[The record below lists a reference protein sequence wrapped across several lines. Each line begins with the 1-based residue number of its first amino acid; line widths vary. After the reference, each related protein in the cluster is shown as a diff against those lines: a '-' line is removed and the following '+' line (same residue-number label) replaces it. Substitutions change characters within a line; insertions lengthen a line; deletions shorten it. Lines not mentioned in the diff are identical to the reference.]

1 MQEFFSH
8 SLVINVSQFAPV
20 GKSFLVTSD
29 PLDSL
34 LLEQPMIF
42 PGGLLDIAQIEDR
55 LMPRLT
61 QNGDGQV
68 LL

>member
-1 MQEFFSH
+1 MQEFFPD
-8 SLVINVSQFAPV
+8 SLVIDVSQFAPV

-34 LLEQPMIF
+34 LLEQPVIF
-42 PGGLLDIAQIEDR
+42 PGGLLDIAQIEDC
-55 LMPRLT
+55 LVPRLA